1 MFLGQK
7 QSKIQQNMGKSRL
20 RSGQRDCTE
29 AFFALIA
36 ENNGVLL
43 VCLTEIQNL
52 YLSTIEFFAH
62 IIV

>member
-1 MFLGQK
+1 
-7 QSKIQQNMGKSRL
+7 MGKSRL

-43 VCLTEIQNL
+43 ACLNEIQNL

>member
-1 MFLGQK
+1 MRLHSGIFL
-7 QSKIQQNMGKSRL
+7 
-20 RSGQRDCTE
+20 T
-29 AFFALIA
+29 LIA